1 MKKIREG
8 RGVRS
13 VEAGSHLLE
22 VLAERVE
29 PQMLRDLSKAA
40 GMAPAQAH
48 AYLTSL
54 RKLGLV
60 EQDAETMRYRI
71 GPGALELGIVRMR
84 TVDPI
89 ELAENAAGE
98 LSRTT
103 GLSVALVVWGSYG
116 PTVIRVREGP
126 DQIHINTRA
135 GTVYSI
141 TGTASGRVF
150 AAFLPQAMVRKAIAE
165 EKSESDATGRVGNGL
180 LPNEEEI
187 ATIRRLG
194 YATVMP
200 PPVPGVN
207 ALSAPVFDHTGQ
219 IQLAMTLIGAAAVL
233 DNSPTSRFLP
243 PLLRAAGAISR
254 DLGYNGPE
262 SPIPQADETVRA

>member
-1 MKKIREG
+1 MSGSDGG

-13 VEAGSHLLE
+13 VEVGSHLLE
-22 VLAERVE
+22 VLAERAE
-29 PQMLRDLSKAA
+29 PLMLRDLSKAA

-60 EQDAETMRYRI
+60 EQDPATTHYRI
-71 GPGALELGIVRMR
+71 GPGALDLGIVRMR
-84 TVDPI
+84 TVDPVQ
-89 ELAENAAGE
+89 LAQDAATE
-98 LSRTT
+98 LSRET

-116 PTVIRVREGP
+116 PTVIHVREGP

-150 AAFLPQAMVRKAIAE
+150 AAFLPTAMVRKAIRE
-165 EKSESDATGRVGNGL
+165 ERNESDATGRVGNGL
-180 LPNEEEI
+180 VPDETELS
-187 ATIRRLG
+187 AIRRQG
-194 YATVMP
+194 YATVVP

-207 ALSAPVFDHTGQ
+207 ALAAPVFDHVGQ
-219 IQLAMTLIGAAAVL
+219 MQLSITLIGAAAIL
-233 DNSPTSRFLP
+233 DNGPSSRFVP
-243 PLLRAAGAISR
+243 ILLDAAEGVSRKLGFDGHRAAGA
-254 DLGYNGPE
+254 P
-262 SPIPQADETVRA
+262 A